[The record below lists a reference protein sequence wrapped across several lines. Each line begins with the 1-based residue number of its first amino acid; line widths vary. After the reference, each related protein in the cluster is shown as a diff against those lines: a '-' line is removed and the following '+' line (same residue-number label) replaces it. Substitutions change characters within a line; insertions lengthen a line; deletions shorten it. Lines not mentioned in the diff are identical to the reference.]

1 MNLFEYEGKAILAKY
16 HIPVPKGAVFCS
28 DEETMLSI
36 SSYPVM
42 VKAQVASGGRG
53 KAGGI
58 KLANNSLELK
68 EVINSILGLKLG
80 GEIVKSVLVE
90 EVLKI
95 EKEYY
100 LSAIY
105 DTKSRAPAILFSPE
119 GGIDIEE
126 TKSLLLAAY
135 DLTDFYGSLE
145 RVSEKILPLVPE
157 EQRFALKNMISAL
170 MNAFGESDARQIEI
184 NPLILTSDGRFVAA
198 DAKIALDTD
207 ATFRHE
213 EWSTLEERNLLGLPP
228 TEREKAAREID
239 SGPLAYRGT
248 ASKYIEMDGDIGVLF
263 SGGGASITNM
273 DALIKEGG
281 KPANY
286 TEYSGNPSREKVA
299 ALARVV
305 MSKPGLKG
313 LWICGGVANFTQ
325 IDETLGGI
333 VDALYEI
340 RPRYPIV
347 VRRAGPG
354 EKEGRRIMEEAAEN
368 LGITLKFFGAETP
381 MGDTAKILINLVC
394 GHTA

>member
-1 MNLFEYEGKAILAKY
+1 MNLFEYEGKTILSKY
-16 HIPVPKGAVFCS
+16 HIPVPKGAVFGFAN
-28 DEETMLSI
+28 EAALAV

-53 KAGGI
+53 KAGAV
-58 KLANNSLELK
+58 KSASNELELK
-68 EVINSILGLKLG
+68 ETINSILRLKFG
-80 GEIVKSVLVE
+80 KEIVKSVLVE
-90 EVLKI
+90 ELLPI

-119 GGIDIEE
+119 GGMDIEE
-126 TKSLLLAAY
+126 TKSLLLAVY

-157 EQRFALKNMISAL
+157 KQRFALKNVIKAL
-170 MNAFGESDARQIEI
+170 MNAFMESDARQIEI
-184 NPLILTSDGRFVAA
+184 NPLVITKDGRFVAA
-198 DAKIALDTD
+198 DAKVTLDED

-213 EWSTLEERNLLGLPP
+213 EWTFLEERNLLGLPP
-228 TEREKAAREID
+228 TERERAARKID
-239 SGPLAYRGT
+239 SGALAYRGT

-286 TEYSGNPSREKVA
+286 TEYSGNPAREKVA

-333 VDALYEI
+333 VDALREVK
-340 RPRYPIV
+340 PKYPIV

-354 EKEGRRIMEEAAEN
+354 EKEGQRIMEEAAEN
-368 LGITLKFFGAETP
+368 LGLTLKFFGAETP
-381 MGDTAKILINLVC
+381 MGDTAKILINLTH

>member
-1 MNLFEYEGKAILAKY
+1 MNLFEYEGKAILSKY
-16 HIPVPKGAVFCS
+16 HIPVPKGAIFYS
-28 DEETMLSI
+28 AEEAALSV

-42 VKAQVASGGRG
+42 IKAQVASGGRG
-53 KAGGI
+53 KAGAV
-58 KLANNSLELK
+58 KSASNSFELK
-68 EVINSILGLKLG
+68 ETINSILGLKVG
-80 GEIVKSVLVE
+80 GEIVKKILVE
-90 EVLKI
+90 EVLPIK
-95 EKEYY
+95 KEYY

-119 GGIDIEE
+119 GGMDIEE
-126 TKSLLLAAY
+126 TKSLLLAVY
-135 DLTDFYGSLE
+135 DPTDFYGSLE

-157 EQRFALKNMISAL
+157 EQRFTLKNVISTL
-170 MNAFGESDARQIEI
+170 MNAFSESDARQIEI

-198 DAKIALDTD
+198 DAKVALDED
-207 ATFRHE
+207 AIFRHE
-213 EWSTLEERNLLGLPP
+213 EWNFLEERNLLGLPP

-273 DALIKEGG
+273 DTLIKEGG

-305 MSKPGLKG
+305 ISKPGLKG

-333 VDALYEI
+333 VDALREVK
-340 RPRYPIV
+340 PNYPIV

-354 EKEGRRIMEEAAEN
+354 ENEGRRIMEEAARE

-381 MGDTAKILINLVC
+381 MGDTAKILMNLVY